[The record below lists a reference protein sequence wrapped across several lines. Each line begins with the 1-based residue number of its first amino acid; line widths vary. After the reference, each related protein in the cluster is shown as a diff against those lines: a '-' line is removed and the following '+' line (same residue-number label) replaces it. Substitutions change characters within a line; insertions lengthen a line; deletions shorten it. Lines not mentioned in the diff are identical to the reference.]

1 MAKST
6 RQYVFDGM
14 ELLPLHLVPFVE
26 KRLESSLGLRWQ
38 NTVQETVQGLRINQD
53 GDFDWDQQCLL
64 YAMERNWNS
73 SFRSVLG
80 RAERAIVNELID
92 VRNRLSHNAKFS
104 YDDAERALDSMRRL
118 MEAVNSQ
125 KAAEQLAKL
134 RYSVLHTKFMD
145 MGRTAQRKPKNTE
158 PNFAS
163 SAGLQLWREVVEPYP
178 DVATGTFQRAEFM
191 ADLGQVHN
199 GNAASEYGDPV
210 EFFSRTYLTG
220 GLRSLL
226 QNAYQRLAGSGGDP
240 IVELQTNFGG
250 GKTHSLLALY
260 HMVGSTP
267 LHDLPGLDQ
276 LFEGGPANDFPTNVS
291 RAVIY
296 GTARSAL
303 EPLEQKLPDGRK
315 LEIRTLWGDLAFQLG
330 GEEAYLLVEKNDR
343 RGIAPG
349 SNLLSKLFASC
360 APSLVLIDEWV
371 GYLRQIYRTPNLPS
385 GSFDANLTF
394 AQSLTEAVKASRQ
407 TFLVASLPMSQIEV
421 GGEGGEEALKRL
433 KQTFGRVEA
442 SWRPASRE
450 ESYEIV
456 RRRLFKGIEGNAVV
470 HRKNTIKAYRDHYKN
485 YPNDFPSELVT
496 QDYESKLE
504 RAYPV
509 HPELFDQLYST
520 WGSLETFQRTRG
532 VLRLMAQV
540 IHELWINQD
549 QSAMIMPGSIPVS
562 SPRVMPEFRRYLSD
576 NWTSII
582 EQDVDGDNSVPYNI
596 DVENS
601 NLQKRSATK
610 RVARAVF
617 LGTAP
622 TEDSKNS
629 GLDSRQINLGIVQ
642 PKETPSLFGDALRRL
657 AYQALNVHS
666 EQGRYRYSTKHN
678 LNRIAQRYALEIED
692 EILVVQIDKE
702 LSREIGA
709 LKDRGHFAAVHFA
722 RSGSDEIPDENY
734 GTRIVV
740 LGISY
745 PHGRKNS
752 EAERKV
758 RDTLTVSGKSPRVY
772 ANTLVFLA
780 PDERQINSV
789 KSAMRTWIAWSRIK
803 ADKKQLD
810 LTQSQSATV
819 DEKVN
824 DADEVVRSRIKEAWR
839 FLIYPVQSAPD
850 AKLELSVCQIS
861 GQENILAA
869 ASRRLVSDE
878 GIFVKLGPVRLDKAL
893 KDNGI
898 WRDNPHLHLRDL
910 AEYMGRF
917 IYLPR
922 LENND
927 VLLDAVKSAV
937 SELVSGPFAYAQA
950 WDADQEKYNGLV
962 IDGVANASIVIDS
975 ESVIVASHVAEA
987 HRPPATKP
995 VDPETA
1001 PGLAVEKTDKKI
1013 APEIKKTHFYGAV
1026 DISADLPGKAFGD
1039 IIDGI
1044 VNELKHSGA
1053 GKADINI
1060 RVEIDAKH
1068 VDGFTQEDVRTLR
1081 ENADTLGF
1089 IESKIS

>member
-1 MAKST
+1 
-6 RQYVFDGM
+6 
-14 ELLPLHLVPFVE
+14 
-26 KRLESSLGLRWQ
+26 
-38 NTVQETVQGLRINQD
+38 
-53 GDFDWDQQCLL
+53 
-64 YAMERNWNS
+64 
-73 SFRSVLG
+73 
-80 RAERAIVNELID
+80 
-92 VRNRLSHNAKFS
+92 
-104 YDDAERALDSMRRL
+104 MRRL
-118 MEAVNSQ
+118 MEAVNSR
-125 KAAEQLAKL
+125 KAAEQLTKL
-134 RYSVLHTKFMD
+134 RYSVLHMKFTD

-158 PNFAS
+158 PNLAS
-163 SAGLQLWREVVEPYP
+163 SAGLRSWREVVEPYA

-191 ADLGQVHN
+191 ADLGLVQS
-199 GNAASEYGDPV
+199 GNAAVEYSHPV

-226 QNAYQRLAGSGGDP
+226 QNAYQRLAGTGGDP

-260 HMVGSTP
+260 HMASSTP
-267 LHDLPGLDQ
+267 LRDLPGLDQ
-276 LFEGGPANDFPTNVS
+276 LLEGGPANDFPANVN
-291 RAVIY
+291 RAIFY
-296 GTARSAL
+296 GTSRSAL
-303 EPLEQKLPDGRK
+303 ETLEHELPDGRK
-315 LEIRTLWGDLAFQLG
+315 LEIKTLWGDLAFQLG
-330 GEEAYLLVEKNDR
+330 GEKAFRLVEENDR

-349 SNLLSKLFASC
+349 SNLLSKLFANC

-371 GYLRQIYRTPNLPS
+371 GFLRQIYQTDDLPS

-421 GGEGGEEALKRL
+421 GGDGGEEALKRL

-456 RRRLFKGIEGNAVV
+456 RRRLFKEIEGNAVV
-470 HRKNTIKAYRDHYKN
+470 YRKNTIKAYRDLYKN
-485 YPNDFPSELVT
+485 HPNDFPSELVT

-540 IHELWINQD
+540 IYELWVNQD

-576 NWTSII
+576 NWSSII
-582 EQDVDGDNSVPYNI
+582 EQDVDGDNSVPYKV
-596 DVENS
+596 DVENP

-622 TEDSKNS
+622 TEDAKNS
-629 GLDSRQINLGIVQ
+629 GLDSRQISLGVVQ
-642 PKETPSLFGDALRRL
+642 PKETPSLFGDALGRL
-657 AYQALNVHS
+657 DYQALNLHS

-678 LNRIAQRYALEIED
+678 LNRIAQRYASDIED
-692 EILVVQIDKE
+692 EILVAQIDKG
-702 LSREIGA
+702 LSGEIGA

-734 GTRIVV
+734 GARVVV
-740 LGISY
+740 LGVSH

-758 RDTLTVSGKSPRVY
+758 RDILNSSGKSPRVY

-780 PDERQINSV
+780 PDERQMDSV
-789 KSAMRTWIAWSRIK
+789 KDAMRTRIAWSKIK
-803 ADKKQLD
+803 ADKNRLD

-850 AKLELSVCQIS
+850 AKLELNVCQIS

-893 KDNGI
+893 TDNGI
-898 WRDNPHLHLRDL
+898 WRDNPHLHIRDL

-922 LENND
+922 LENKD
-927 VLLDAVKSAV
+927 VLLEAVKSAV
-937 SELVSGPFAYAQA
+937 SELVPGPFAYAQA
-950 WDADQEKYNGLV
+950 WDADQDNYNGLV
-962 IDGVANASIVIDS
+962 IDGVANARIVIDS
-975 ESVIVASHVAEA
+975 ESVIVASRVAEA
-987 HRPPATKP
+987 HRPPATKS

-1001 PGLAVEKTDKKI
+1001 PGLAIERKDKKI
-1013 APEIKKTHFYGAV
+1013 APETKKTHFYGAV
-1026 DISADLPGKAFGD
+1026 DISADLPGE
-1039 IIDGI
+1039 GI
-1044 VNELKHSGA
+1044 WRRHRW
-1053 GKADINI
+1053 D
-1060 RVEIDAKH
+1060 
-1068 VDGFTQEDVRTLR
+1068 R
-1081 ENADTLGF
+1081 E
-1089 IESKIS
+1089 

>member
-1 MAKST
+1 MAKSA
-6 RQYVFDGM
+6 RQSVFEGM
-14 ELLPLHLVPFVE
+14 ELLPRALVPFVE

-38 NTVQETVQGLRINQD
+38 DAVRATVQGLRINRN
-53 GDFDWDQQCLL
+53 GDFDWDQQCLFH
-64 YAMERNWNS
+64 AMDRNWNT
-73 SFRSVLG
+73 SFRSALG

-125 KAAEQLAKL
+125 RAAEQLTNL
-134 RYSVLHTKFMD
+134 RYSVLHTKFTD
-145 MGRTAQRKPKNTE
+145 MGRTAQRKPKNAE

-163 SAGLQLWREVVEPYP
+163 SAGLRSWREVVEPYA

-191 ADLGQVHN
+191 ADLGMVHN
-199 GNAASEYGDPV
+199 GRAASEYSDPV

-226 QNAYQRLAGSGGDP
+226 RNAYQRLAGTGGDP

-260 HMVGSTP
+260 HMAGSTP

-276 LFEGGPANDFPTNVS
+276 LLEGGSADHFPVNIS

-296 GTARSAL
+296 GTARS
-303 EPLEQKLPDGRK
+303 PLETLEQELPDGRK

-330 GEEAYLLVEKNDR
+330 GEEAFRLVEENDR

-349 SNLLSKLFASC
+349 SNLLSKLFAKC

-371 GYLRQIYRTPNLPS
+371 AYLRQTYKDDSLPS

-394 AQSLTEAVKASRQ
+394 AQSLTESVKASGQ

-421 GGEGGEEALKRL
+421 GGDGGEEALKRL

-456 RRRLFKGIEGNAVV
+456 RRRLFKGIEGNAAV
-470 HRKNTIKAYRDHYKN
+470 HRKNTIKAFRDLYKN
-485 YPNDFPSELVT
+485 HPNDFPSDLAT
-496 QDYESKLE
+496 QDYESKLG

-540 IHELWINQD
+540 IHELWVNQD
-549 QSAMIMPGSIPVS
+549 QSAMIMPGSIPAS

-576 NWTSII
+576 NWSSII
-582 EQDVDGDNSVPYNI
+582 EQDVDGDNSVPYKI
-596 DVENS
+596 DVANP

-610 RVARAVF
+610 RVARTIF

-629 GLDSRQINLGIVQ
+629 GLDFRQINLGIVQ

-678 LNRIAQRYALEIED
+678 LNRIAQRFASEIED
-692 EILVVQIDKE
+692 EILVAQIDKE
-702 LSREIGA
+702 LSAEIGA

-722 RSGSDEIPDENY
+722 RSSSDEIPDENY
-734 GTRIVV
+734 GTRVAV
-740 LGISY
+740 LGVSH
-745 PHGRKNS
+745 PHSRKESGAES
-752 EAERKV
+752 EV
-758 RDTLTVSGKSPRVY
+758 RNILASSGKSPRVY

-780 PDERQINSV
+780 PDDRQIDSL
-789 KSAMRTWIAWSRIK
+789 KDAMKTRVAWSRIK
-803 ADKKQLD
+803 TDKNRLD

-819 DEKVN
+819 DEKVG
-824 DADEVVRSRIKEAWR
+824 DAVEVVRSRIKEAWR
-839 FLIYPVQSAPD
+839 FLIYPVQNAPD

-869 ASRRLVSDE
+869 ASRRLVDDE
-878 GIFVKLGPVRLDKAL
+878 GIFVKLGPVRLDRAL
-893 KDNGI
+893 TDNGI
-898 WRDNPHLHLRDL
+898 WRDNPHLHLKDL

-922 LENND
+922 LESRH
-927 VLLDAVKSAV
+927 VLAGAVKSAV
-937 SELVSGPFAYAQA
+937 SQLVHGQFAYAQA
-950 WDADQEKYNGLV
+950 WDADQEKYTGLV
-962 IDGVANASIVIDS
+962 IDGAANANVLIDS
-975 ESVIVASHVAEA
+975 ESVIVASEVAEA
-987 HRPPATKP
+987 HRPPAAGHA
-995 VDPETA
+995 DPET
-1001 PGLAVEKTDKKI
+1001 PSGSVVEKIDKKVV
-1013 APEIKKTHFYGAV
+1013 PEMKKTRFYGAV
-1026 DISADLPGKAFGD
+1026 DISADLPGKAFGAV
-1039 IIDGI
+1039 IDGI

-1053 GKADINI
+1053 DKANINI
-1060 RVEIDAKH
+1060 RVEIDARH

>member
-38 NTVQETVQGLRINQD
+38 NTVQETVQGLRIDRD

-134 RYSVLHTKFMD
+134 RYSVLHTKFTD
-145 MGRTAQRKPKNTE
+145 MGRTAQRKPRNTE

-163 SAGLQLWREVVEPYP
+163 SAGLRSWREVVEPYA

-199 GNAASEYGDPV
+199 GNAASEYSHPV
-210 EFFSRTYLTG
+210 EFFSRTYLTE

-226 QNAYQRLAGSGGDP
+226 QNAYQRLAGTGGDP

-260 HMVGSTP
+260 HMAGSTP

-276 LFEGGPANDFPTNVS
+276 LFEGGSANDFPTNVS

-330 GEEAYLLVEKNDR
+330 GEEAFLLVEKNDR

-371 GYLRQIYRTPNLPS
+371 GYLRQIYRTPNIPS

-407 TFLVASLPMSQIEV
+407 TFLVASLPMSRIEV
-421 GGEGGEEALKRL
+421 GGDGGEEALKRL

-470 HRKNTIKAYRDHYKN
+470 HRKNTIKAYRGHYKN
-485 YPNDFPSELVT
+485 HPNDFPSELVT

-596 DVENS
+596 DVENP

-622 TEDSKNS
+622 MGDSKNS

-657 AYQALNVHS
+657 AYQAQNVHS

-678 LNRIAQRYALEIED
+678 LNRIAQRYASDIED
-692 EILVVQIDKE
+692 EILVAQVDKE
-702 LSREIGA
+702 LSAEIGA
-709 LKDRGHFAAVHFA
+709 LKDRGRFAAVHFA

-734 GTRIVV
+734 GARVV
-740 LGISY
+740 MLGVSH

-758 RDTLTVSGKSPRVY
+758 RDILNSSGKSPRVY

-780 PDERQINSV
+780 PDERQVDSV
-789 KSAMRTWIAWSRIK
+789 KDAMRTRIAWSKIK
-803 ADKKQLD
+803 AEKNRLD
-810 LTQSQSATV
+810 LKQSQSATV

-861 GQENILAA
+861 DQENILAA
-869 ASRRLVSDE
+869 ASRRLISDE
-878 GIFVKLGPVRLDKAL
+878 GIFVKLGPVRLGKAL
-893 KDNGI
+893 TDNGI
-898 WRDNPHLHLRDL
+898 WRDNPHLHLRDV

-937 SELVSGPFAYAQA
+937 SELVPGPFAYAQA

-975 ESVIVASHVAEA
+975 ESVIVASDVAEA
-987 HRPPATKP
+987 RRPPATKP

-1001 PGLAVEKTDKKI
+1001 PGLAVEKKDKKI

-1044 VNELKHSGA
+1044 VNELKHAGA

-1068 VDGFTQEDVRTLR
+1068 IDGFTQEDVRTLR